1 MIGQN
6 PSGVFRPTAVSLN
19 NYDSLLSL
27 WLSAGPASGTTGQ
40 NVHCKNQPV
49 LSGNLIELLG
59 HLRSKKNS
67 TVKYNYCHKEHH

>member
-1 MIGQN
+1 MIGLN

-40 NVHCKNQPV
+40 NVCCKNQPV
-49 LSGNLIELLG
+49 LLGNLIELLG
-59 HLRSKKNS
+59 HFRSQENDAL
-67 TVKYNYCHKEHH
+67 KYNDCHREQH